1 MMRFEALAGFLQDYG
16 AILFGLLVGTIAH
29 FGRFLMAGDAP
40 TLRQVAGFL
49 MHLGMIGLVAA
60 VSTRMMGIADN
71 DMRALATAILAI
83 SAQEVVQWLKRN
95 GWQHLTQSAAP
106 TTVPTTVEGQRRQA
120 EALSRAATYIETHDL
135 LDDAIERT
143 AASDPAE
150 KEPKA

>member
-1 MMRFEALAGFLQDYG
+1 MMRFEILRAFLQEYG

-29 FGRFLMAGDAP
+29 FGRFLMAGDTP
-40 TLRQVAGFL
+40 SLRQIAGFL

-95 GWQHLTQSAAP
+95 GWQNLARGA
-106 TTVPTTVEGQRRQA
+106 VPTTVEGQRRQA
-120 EALSRAATYIETHDL
+120 EQLSRAATYIETHDL

-143 AASDPAE
+143 AASDPAA
-150 KEPKA
+150 KEPRQ